1 MFPAPYRGLALFALM
16 LAFFLDLSGFV
27 FGVVDLN
34 AAEPKGESSDTNA
47 PREDTPKA
55 TEEAVGTAQNTKV
68 QFNDFLWSTL
78 ETAHP
83 YMVVTEQF
91 CHEDGVYYYS
101 AFENGIHKEWKVC
114 DTHEYPEG
122 VYVLDKITANTGVR
136 LKEYPQE
143 LIFANQLAGVDAQ
156 DGILLNGTLTYQEG
170 SLLFKPDVSVSSTYQ
185 TRYIASID
193 EYVPVHC
200 YDPKRGEN
208 LTQPAMDLEKHPMK
222 TRIVVIAL
230 NPKGTRI
237 VAIYL
242 IINN

>member
-1 MFPAPYRGLALFALM
+1 M
-16 LAFFLDLSGFV
+16 
-27 FGVVDLN
+27 
-34 AAEPKGESSDTNA
+34 
-47 PREDTPKA
+47 
-55 TEEAVGTAQNTKV
+55 
-68 QFNDFLWSTL
+68 
-78 ETAHP
+78 
-83 YMVVTEQF
+83 
-91 CHEDGVYYYS
+91 
-101 AFENGIHKEWKVC
+101 
-114 DTHEYPEG
+114 
-122 VYVLDKITANTGVR
+122 DKITANTGVR

-242 IINN
+242 IMNN